1 MLKRLLSIIV
11 YLLFANSAWASG
23 ITDIK
28 FGRYQIA
35 DSQWNVHACL
45 NTNTCQIY
53 SKNPG
58 VAYKIPWTSGQ
69 VQWAAGDYVKFD
81 LSGNG
86 SFPYTAKQYNSAGAV
101 KAILGNGKIVN
112 MGADYFFFVGSDNNT
127 GQLFSGSSGMNS
139 TAGVTWTGTTN
150 PTIAQA
156 DTYADQNY
164 STTPLAP
171 GQTAGPPPP
180 PPPPSLCCGGS
191 AAPLNANA
199 AFTSRAQNFAAGN
212 SNNSVYIEQIGNS
225 NNITVTQ
232 QGNKNYMSIYNNG
245 SNSTIQTNQTST
257 NSTVSNYTELSLLG
271 NNNNVNI
278 AQQSTAGAKGITS
291 TITENTN
298 TEDKGLVAGDGCQQK
313 EITLKSGA
321 GDLDRG
327 TVLAM
332 NTTTYKWTQ
341 LNIASGSTG
350 ENVARAILAQDT
362 NASVREMKAQAF
374 FIGKYRFDDL
384 IFETA
389 ATRLQKDNACK
400 ELADVGIIVDED
412 FSTAATTTT
421 TTTTNERRKRRRRR
435 TR

>member
-35 DSQWNVHACL
+35 DSQWNVNACL

-69 VQWAAGDYVKFD
+69 LSWATGDYVQFA
-81 LSGNG
+81 LSGNS
-86 SFPYTAKQYNSAGAV
+86 SFPYTATQYNANGTV
-101 KAILGNGKIVN
+101 KAVMGGGKIVN
-112 MGADYFFFVGSDNNT
+112 MGADYFFFVGTDNDT

-139 TAGVTWTGTTN
+139 TAGVTWTGTQN

-191 AAPLNANA
+191 AAPFNANA
-199 AFTSRAQNFAAGN
+199 AFTSRAQNFAVGN
-212 SNNSVYIEQIGNS
+212 SDNSVHIEQIGNS
-225 NNITVTQ
+225 NNIRVTQ

-278 AQQSTAGAKGITS
+278 TQQSTAGAKGITS
-291 TITENTN
+291 TINGNTN
-298 TEDKGLVAGDGCQQK
+298 TV
-313 EITLKSGA
+313 
-321 GDLDRG
+321 
-327 TVLAM
+327 
-332 NTTTYKWTQ
+332 
-341 LNIASGSTG
+341 
-350 ENVARAILAQDT
+350 NVQ
-362 NASVREMKAQAF
+362 
-374 FIGKYRFDDL
+374 
-384 IFETA
+384 
-389 ATRLQKDNACK
+389 QKDNGNHYL
-400 ELADVGIIVDED
+400 ELNLAGGNKTVDILQQGSAAHMANITLNGGTTAI
-412 FSTAATTTT
+412 STTQSGTTAQSYSITHTCANMSCAAITVTQGQ
-421 TTTTNERRKRRRRR
+421 
-435 TR
+435 